1 MGGDA
6 TARADTLFLAA
17 VEGKLKTKPDIITV
31 NTALRFAAHIADVKK
46 INDVIAVAGNL
57 GLKPDIVTY
66 TTLVQG
72 LLRADEHELAS
83 KTLDAMKAS
92 GIEPNERMAAT
103 LISDLAAEGSRDGLR
118 AAEDVLRD
126 MRRRGVKMT
135 VFIWTALITGYFRGN
150 WVLDGFSAMER
161 MNKQGIRFN
170 VIGYNALLRVVADG
184 ERDSRNEFRRAPTRD
199 LETAQVPLALRLFR
213 QMIEEGIVPNADTY
227 AIVLGGFLRNSRDQE
242 ALEVLRDMDARGFKT
257 NKRALQ
263 QLVRQARALKRR
275 AASRSAY

>member
-1 MGGDA
+1 MDGQ
-6 TARADTLFLAA
+6 LS
-17 VEGKLKTKPDIITV
+17 TKPDIITV
-31 NTALRFAAHIADVKK
+31 NTALRFAAHVADVKRM
-46 INDVIAVAGNL
+46 NAVIASSASL

-103 LISDLAAEGSRDGLR
+103 LISDLAAEGTRDGLR

-170 VIGYNALLRVVADG
+170 IVGYNALLRVVADG
-184 ERDSRNEFRRAPTRD
+184 DRSARNEYRRSATRD
-199 LETAQVPLALRLFR
+199 IEQAQTPLALRLFR
-213 QMIEEGIVPNADTY
+213 QMLNEGIVPNADTY
-227 AIVLGGFLRNSRDQE
+227 AIVLGGFLRSGREAE
-242 ALEVLRDMDARGFKT
+242 ALEVLQDMDARGFKT

-263 QLVRQARALKRR
+263 QLVKQARGIKRR
-275 AASRSAY
+275 LARQTAL

>member
-1 MGGDA
+1 M
-6 TARADTLFLAA
+6 
-17 VEGKLKTKPDIITV
+17 EGKLTTKPDIITI
-31 NTALRFAAHIADVKK
+31 NTALRFAAHIADVQKM
-46 INDVIAVAGNL
+46 NAVIASAGKL

-72 LLRADEHELAS
+72 LLRAEEHDLAS
-83 KTLDAMKAS
+83 KTLDAMKAG

-103 LISDLAAEGSRDGLR
+103 LISDLAAEGTRDGLR
-118 AAEDVLRD
+118 AAEDTLRD

-170 VIGYNALLRVVADG
+170 IVGYNALLRVVSDG
-184 ERDSRNEFRRAPTRD
+184 ERKARNDYRRSASQD
-199 LETAQVPLALRLFR
+199 LETAQLPLALKLFR
-213 QMIEEGIVPNADTY
+213 QMLKEGVVPNADTY
-227 AIVLGGFLRNSRDQE
+227 TIVLGGFLRSHRDAE
-242 ALEVLRDMDARGFKT
+242 ALEILQDMDARGFKT

-263 QLVRQARALKRR
+263 QLVKQARALKRR
-275 AASRSAY
+275 AR

>member
-1 MGGDA
+1 M
-6 TARADTLFLAA
+6 
-17 VEGKLKTKPDIITV
+17 EGKLKTKPDIITV
-31 NTALRFAAHIADVKK
+31 NTALRFAAHIADVQKM
-46 INDVIAVAGNL
+46 NAVIAAAGSL
-57 GLKPDIVTY
+57 GLKPDIITY

-72 LLRADEHELAS
+72 LLRAKEHDLAS

-103 LISDLAAEGSRDGLR
+103 LISDLAADGTRDGMR
-118 AAEDVLRD
+118 AAEDTLRD

-170 VIGYNALLRVVADG
+170 IVGYNALLRVVADG
-184 ERDSRNEFRRAPTRD
+184 ERSARNEYRRSTSQD
-199 LETAQVPLALRLFR
+199 LENAQVPLALRLFR
-213 QMIEEGIVPNADTY
+213 QMLDEGVVPNADTY
-227 AIVLGGFLRNSRDQE
+227 VILLGAFVRTRRDAE
-242 ALEVLRDMDARGFKT
+242 ALEILKDMDARGFKT

-275 AASRSAY
+275 QNVH